1 MRNKANKGF
10 TIIEVLIVA
19 ALGLFTLMT
28 AFYAIGNILSNA
40 ILTEKK
46 VELVDEL
53 ETRVDEYMLTGS
65 FDDSSLG
72 DTLRLVVVVFV
83 SLQLQI
89 INFL

>member
-40 ILTEKK
+40 ILTEK

-65 FDDSSLG
+65 FDDNSLG
-72 DTLRLVVVVFV
+72 DTLRLVVVVFA

>member
-40 ILTEKK
+40 ILTEKS
-46 VELVDEL
+46 
-53 ETRVDEYMLTGS
+53 RVDEYMLTGS

-72 DTLRLVVVVFV
+72 DTLRLVVVVFA

>member
-1 MRNKANKGF
+1 KGF

-28 AFYAIGNILSNA
+28 AFYSIGTILSNA
-40 ILTEKK
+40 ILTENK

-53 ETRVDEYMLTGS
+53 ETRVDEYILTGS
-65 FDDSSLG
+65 FDDNSLG
-72 DTLRLVVVVFV
+72 DTLRFVVVVFA

>member
-1 MRNKANKGF
+1 
-10 TIIEVLIVA
+10 

-28 AFYAIGNILSNA
+28 AFYAIGKILSNA

-53 ETRVDEYMLTGS
+53 ETRVDEDMLTGS
-65 FDDSSLG
+65 FDDNSLG
-72 DTLRLVVVVFV
+72 DTLRLVVVVFA